1 MQQRLYFLGIG
12 GTLMGSLALLAK
24 EMGYIVSGSDNA
36 IYPPMSDQ
44 LAAAEIEVHEGFS
57 PDQLDPIPDQ
67 IIVGNANLPRGNAAI
82 EYVLNKGLPYTS
94 GAEWLG
100 NTVLKNRWVLA
111 VAGTHGKTTT
121 ASLLAWILEYAGLK
135 PGFLIGGAPGNFEQ
149 SARLGETPF
158 FVVEADEYDTSYFD
172 RRSKFVH
179 YKPRTLILNNLEF
192 DHADIFPDIGAIQDQ
207 FHLLMRTIPSEGL
220 VIAPGASEHINEVL
234 NRGCWTPVSRV
245 GQKTSK
251 KEFELDNSDTWTV
264 ANAEADG
271 SAFDVHLNEAAQGR
285 VTWSLIGEHN
295 INNALNAI
303 AAARHVGIQTDICI
317 QALGEFK
324 GVKRRLEVIFENEH
338 TVIYDDFAH
347 HPTAIRTTLQGLRK
361 QVGNEEILA
370 VIEPRTHTM
379 SLGTLSNDLCTC
391 SAAADQVIWFR
402 GENIKWDLGEI
413 INHCVVPAKMADNV
427 PNLVKDI
434 VKGTPKKGQRKRH
447 VVIMSN
453 GSFGGIYQLLLE
465 ALALVDETRQ

>member
-1 MQQRLYFLGIG
+1 
-12 GTLMGSLALLAK
+12 
-24 EMGYIVSGSDNA
+24 
-36 IYPPMSDQ
+36 
-44 LAAAEIEVHEGFS
+44 
-57 PDQLDPIPDQ
+57 
-67 IIVGNANLPRGNAAI
+67 
-82 EYVLNKGLPYTS
+82 
-94 GAEWLG
+94 
-100 NTVLKNRWVLA
+100 
-111 VAGTHGKTTT
+111 
-121 ASLLAWILEYAGLK
+121 
-135 PGFLIGGAPGNFEQ
+135 
-149 SARLGETPF
+149 
-158 FVVEADEYDTSYFD
+158 
-172 RRSKFVH
+172 VH

-391 SAAADQVIWFR
+391 CAAADQVIWFR

>member
-1 MQQRLYFLGIG
+1 MQQSLYFLGIG

-24 EMGYIVSGSDNA
+24 EMGYKVSGSDNA

-44 LAAAEIEVHEGFS
+44 LAAAEIEVFEGFS
-57 PDQLDPIPDQ
+57 PDQLDPIPDK
-67 IIVGNANLPRGNAAI
+67 IIVGNANLPRGNAAV
-82 EYVLNKGLPYTS
+82 EYVLDKGLPYTS

-100 NTVLKNRWVLA
+100 TTVLQNRWVLA

-135 PGFLIGGAPGNFEQ
+135 PGFLIGGAPANFDV

-192 DHADIFPDIGAIQDQ
+192 DHADIFSDIGAIQDQ
-207 FHLLMRTIPSEGL
+207 FHLLMRTVPSEGL
-220 VIAPGASEHINEVL
+220 VVAPVSSEHINEVL
-234 NRGCWTPVSRV
+234 NRGCWTPVSRI
-245 GQKTSK
+245 GQKVSK
-251 KEFELDNSDTWTV
+251 NEFDLDNGDTWTV

-271 SAFDVHLNEAAQGR
+271 SIFDVVLNEKTQGR
-285 VTWSLIGEHN
+285 VSWSLIGEHN

-303 AAARHVGIQTDICI
+303 TAARHAGIATDICI
-317 QALGEFK
+317 RALGEFK
-324 GVKRRLEVIFENEH
+324 GVKRRLEVIFENEN

-361 QVGNEEILA
+361 QVGNDEILA

-391 SAAADQVIWFR
+391 CAAADQVIWFR

-413 INHCVVPAKMADNV
+413 INRCVVPAQMADNV

-434 VKGTPKKGQRKRH
+434 VEGTPKKSERKRH

-465 ALALVDETRQ
+465 ALAPISEAEQ